1 MSAGKKNRSLRLTP
15 GMLCI
20 SNRLTYL
27 RPSPELSLKSSHQG
41 QWLLAGSLVLVI
53 GTPIDMPGSWTVPG
67 SEKTPEEPR
76 TFTLV
81 LAMPDGAPGYVL
93 SHLVDPA

>member
-1 MSAGKKNRSLRLTP
+1 
-15 GMLCI
+15 
-20 SNRLTYL
+20 
-27 RPSPELSLKSSHQG
+27 
-41 QWLLAGSLVLVI
+41 
-53 GTPIDMPGSWTVPG
+53 VPG